1 MFLAGYLA
9 SVEDEAAEF
18 TYDAHIF
25 VTAFPTDYYSIS
37 SLAFG
42 FVNESSSNSSI
53 LRRYARITSFPSP
66 NNCLR

>member
-25 VTAFPTDYYSIS
+25 VTAFPTDYYS
-37 SLAFG
+37 LAYG